1 MPTILRIR
9 GYRFY
14 FYALEGT
21 EAPHAHIDKG
31 AGTPKVWLTDLSV
44 AYSEGLKVG
53 EIRTAL
59 RLARKY
65 PVSLVKAWHEFR
77 DAKVKA
83 KSRKGSC

>member
-1 MPTILRIR
+1 MAIDFILCL
-9 GYRFY
+9 GKP
-14 FYALEGT
+14 